1 MVLIT
6 EIFSVTLGQ
15 AVAALSPSIFIA
27 ALFNPFLLVIFSLLC
42 GVTIPGPQLN
52 VFYNKFLYNVNPF
65 RFLVSGMIAKAL
77 YGVEI
82 RCGPEET
89 YTFTTP
95 NGQTCGEY
103 AGAFAAAQGA
113 YLVDPNATG
122 TCNYCP
128 YASGDTFMA
137 GVGVNYATS
146 GRDAGIYVAYV
157 LSNIVII
164 LVAARFLTY
173 AKR

>member
-65 RFLVSGMIAKAL
+65 RFLVSGMISTAL
-77 YGVEI
+77 HKVPVV
-82 RCGPEET
+82 CGINET
-89 YTFTTP
+89 FTFTTP
-95 NGQTCGEY
+95 AGQTCGQY

-122 TCNYCP
+122 TCNYCQ

-137 GVGVNYATS
+137 GVGVNFATR
-146 GRDAGIYVAYV
+146 GRDIGIYCAYI
-157 LSNIVII
+157 LSEFGKM
-164 LVAARFLTY
+164 RPPERRT
-173 AKR
+173 